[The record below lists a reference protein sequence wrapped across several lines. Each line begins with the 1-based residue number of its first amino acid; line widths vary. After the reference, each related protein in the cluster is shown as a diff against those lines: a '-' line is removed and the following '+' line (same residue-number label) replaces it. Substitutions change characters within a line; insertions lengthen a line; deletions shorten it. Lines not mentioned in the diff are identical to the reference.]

1 MKTHDLKI
9 APEHFHPVHSGKKTA
24 ELRKNDRGYQVGD
37 LLHLR
42 EFSDGEYTG
51 SVVMREVTCV
61 TPVDFAAP
69 GYVMLSM
76 VPAKLYEVA

>member
-42 EFSDGEYTG
+42 EFSDGKYTG
-51 SVVMREVTCV
+51 SVVMREVTYV